1 MLNGAKVYLSPVVE
15 RREPLLELVEALGGK
30 AVFDPKE
37 AAVIVAPELLGD
49 APEDAQVLI
58 PTGDVLEA
66 FYLFC
71 LCRRNCFT
79 A

>member
-1 MLNGAKVYLSPVVE
+1 ME
-15 RREPLLELVEALGGK
+15 IVEALGGK
-30 AVFDPKE
+30 EVLDPKE
-37 AAVIVAPELLGD
+37 AAVIVAPEPLGD

-58 PTGDVLEA
+58 PTGDALEA

-71 LCRRNCFT
+71 LCKKHCFS